1 MKYYFF
7 FLCILLTTTIIGV
20 EVNMVLVPIVEKYE
34 MLTSSEQKI
43 ADYIISNPLEAIELT
58 AEKLAE
64 KSNTSPATVVR
75 FAKKIGYDSL
85 NEMKIGLARNLHS
98 TQYLEKDMIVKPNDS
113 ESDCAQKLLAQIT
126 DVCKATINNL
136 DYVKF
141 EKAIKELDEADSI
154 FLFGT
159 GSSGNIALDIR
170 QKLTRIKKR
179 VFYMQDNQINM
190 FSTLSIRKKDVV
202 LCFSFSGNTKIIE
215 TSVKAAKEQ
224 GAFVI
229 VVTGNTK
236 SPIGKLADICILS
249 PAIERKLRIGAVSSR
264 YAQQYIADLIFLC
277 LIARHYEEAEQLT
290 LRANQ
295 LLNNSMS

>member
-1 MKYYFF
+1 
-7 FLCILLTTTIIGV
+7 
-20 EVNMVLVPIVEKYE
+20 
-34 MLTSSEQKI
+34 
-43 ADYIISNPLEAIELT
+43 
-58 AEKLAE
+58 
-64 KSNTSPATVVR
+64 
-75 FAKKIGYDSL
+75 
-85 NEMKIGLARNLHS
+85 
-98 TQYLEKDMIVKPNDS
+98 
-113 ESDCAQKLLAQIT
+113 
-126 DVCKATINNL
+126 
-136 DYVKF
+136 
-141 EKAIKELDEADSI
+141 
-154 FLFGT
+154 
-159 GSSGNIALDIR
+159 
-170 QKLTRIKKR
+170 
-179 VFYMQDNQINM
+179 MQDNQINM

-224 GAFVI
+224 GAFII